1 MEVVSLRWFFT
12 RIVTVSPSRHR
23 KVGAGSEPLIV
34 VAMRGVPVQV
44 TADSPISR
52 LNSVPLR
59 LCAEP
64 ELVPVGFD
72 GKPRARAYGDEFRR
86 TPPPTDPW
94 PQRRRGTG
102 STGSAGVVGRRFTR
116 EAPVT

>member
-1 MEVVSLRWFFT
+1 MEVVSSRWFFT
-12 RIVTVSPSRHR
+12 RIVTASPSRHR

-34 VAMRGVPVQV
+34 VAMRGLPVKL

-52 LNSVPLR
+52 LNSDPLR
-59 LCAEP
+59 ICAEP
-64 ELVPVGFD
+64 VLVPVLFH
-72 GKPRARAYGDEFRR
+72 GKPRTRAYGDRLRR
-86 TPPPTDPW
+86 TTPATDPW
-94 PQRRRGTG
+94 TKRRRGIS